1 MGELEMEMDVAGEK
15 LVEDTDKKPILID
28 RDSQTLV
35 SAMTQETADA
45 ATQTTEFD
53 YLFCSATKT
62 QPFTEDYFKDSDDKT
77 RFYTGLPDFHLL
89 AKTFEF
95 VSPYVT
101 RRTKTL
107 SLFQEFV
114 MVLIKLR
121 LNVPNLDLAYR
132 FEVSLSTVS
141 RVFKAWMEVLDVRLS
156 PLISWPEREELWRT
170 MPRCFQY
177 TFGKATTIIID
188 CFEIYID
195 RPSNLLARAQTYS
208 HYKSHNTVKVLIGIT
223 PQGSV
228 CFVSK
233 AWGGRTS
240 DKYLTEHC
248 GMRKNLRPGDLVM
261 ADRGFTI
268 EENLSLY
275 QAKLAIPAFTKGKSQ
290 LDPVSVEKTRGIANV
305 RIHVERVIG
314 LLRQKYTVLQS
325 ILPIDYL
332 LCSDKEGNRCCPM
345 VDRLIRVCCALINL
359 CPSVVPFD

>member
-1 MGELEMEMDVAGEK
+1 
-15 LVEDTDKKPILID
+15 
-28 RDSQTLV
+28 
-35 SAMTQETADA
+35 
-45 ATQTTEFD
+45 
-53 YLFCSATKT
+53 
-62 QPFTEDYFKDSDDKT
+62 
-77 RFYTGLPDFHLL
+77 
-89 AKTFEF
+89 
-95 VSPYVT
+95 
-101 RRTKTL
+101 
-107 SLFQEFV
+107 

-141 RVFKAWMEVLDVRLS
+141 RIFKAWMEVLDVRLS

-188 CFEIYID
+188 CFEISID

-208 HYKSHNTVKVLIGIT
+208 HYKSHNTAKVLIGIT

-248 GMRKNLRPGDLVM
+248 GMLKNLRPGDLVI

-268 EENLSLY
+268 EENLLLY
-275 QAKLAIPAFTKGKSQ
+275 QAKLSIPAVTKGKSQ

-314 LLRQKYTVLQS
+314 LLRQKYSVLQS

-332 LCSDKEGNRCCPM
+332 LCSDKKGNRCCPM

>member
-1 MGELEMEMDVAGEK
+1 
-15 LVEDTDKKPILID
+15 
-28 RDSQTLV
+28 
-35 SAMTQETADA
+35 MTQERVHA

-53 YLFCSATKT
+53 YFFCSAMKT

-77 RFYTGLPDFHLL
+77 RFYTGLPDSHLL
-89 AKTFEF
+89 TTTFEF

-121 LNVPNLDLAYR
+121 LNIPNLGLAYR

-156 PLISWPEREELWRT
+156 PLISWPELEELWRT
-170 MPRCFQY
+170 MPSCFQY
-177 TFGKATTIIID
+177 SFGKATTIIID

-195 RPSNLLARAQTYS
+195 RPSNLLGRAQTYS

-248 GMRKNLRPGDLVM
+248 GMLKNLMPGDLVM

-314 LLRQKYTVLQS
+314 SWRQKYSVLQS
-325 ILPIDYL
+325 TLPIDYL
-332 LCSDKEGNRCCPM
+332 LCSDKEGKSCCPM
-345 VDRLIRVCCALINL
+345 VDRLIRACCALINL